1 MQNLSKSQSLG
12 GDFISAH
19 KKTNRRTNR
28 GQHSHSIRRDMHA
41 VLLISVDATMY
52 GKFFVNSQFFL
63 AEA

>member
-1 MQNLSKSQSLG
+1 MQNLTKSQSLG

-19 KKTNRRTNR
+19 KKQTNRRTNR

-52 GKFFVNSQFFL
+52 GRFCTFAVFL